1 MKDAVLPAVLIC
13 LSATGTLYADFSYQ
27 QNTQI
32 TGGALAGMMKLA
44 GAFSKQAREPI
55 VSHTYVKGH
64 RLAHVSQH
72 SSQITDVDKETVTNI
87 DFDRRSYTVM
97 TFEQMKQQFEQMS
110 KDMQDKKAAQDA
122 KTDKD
127 VNLNMNVSAKNTGQ
141 TKDIAGLS
149 AKELVLTMSVQG
161 VDPQSGQTGSMDI
174 RSDMWMAK
182 VDGYDEVRDLY
193 KLMSEKL
200 GFVTSSSS
208 FLPMQR
214 PDLVKN
220 MGELYKEMG
229 KMEGMPVETVVSFG
243 ATGAGASSAS
253 TSAASA
259 SPKTPTASDAAVA
272 TAMSQLGGL
281 AGALGGFGHK
291 KKKTD
296 DSQQQQS
303 TPQSTQAPA
312 ADASQTTTTAS
323 LMEMTTQAS
332 DFSAASLDESHFA
345 VPDGF
350 KQVDYQPKHQR

>member
-1 MKDAVLPAVLIC
+1 MKDPVLPAFLLY
-13 LSATGTLYADFSYQ
+13 LSVTGTLYGDFSYQ

-32 TGGALAGMMKLA
+32 TGGALAGVMKFA
-44 GAFSKQAREPI
+44 GAFSKQAREPS

-72 SSQITDVDKETVTNI
+72 SSQITDVDNETITNI
-87 DFDRRSYTVM
+87 DFDRKSYTVM

-110 KDMQDKKAAQDA
+110 KDIQQKKEAQDA
-122 KTDKD
+122 KTDKN

-141 TKDIAGLS
+141 TRDISGLS
-149 AKELVLTMSVQG
+149 AKKLVLTMSVQG
-161 VDPQSGQTGSMDI
+161 TDPQSGQSGNMDI

-182 VDGYDEVRDLY
+182 VDGYDEVRELY

-200 GFVTSSSS
+200 GFVMGGSS

-214 PDLVKN
+214 PDLIKN
-220 MGELYKEMG
+220 MGELYKEIG

-243 ATGAGASSAS
+243 STGAGASSAS
-253 TSAASA
+253 TSANT
-259 SPKTPTASDAAVA
+259 SPKSPTASDAAVA
-272 TAMSQLGGL
+272 SAMSQLGGL
-281 AGALGGFGHK
+281 AGALGGFGHR

-296 DSQQQQS
+296 DSQQQS

-312 ADASQTTTTAS
+312 ADASQTTTTAM

-332 DFSAASLDESHFA
+332 DFSGASLDDSHFSIPA
-345 VPDGF
+345 GF
-350 KQVDYQPKHQR
+350 KQVDYEPKHQR